1 MSMDSES
8 QAVAEDPP
16 TFRRLGLSEPLLS
29 AIESLNC
36 VTPTAIQQ
44 QCLPPAL
51 AGRDL
56 IALAPTGSGKT
67 AAFAI
72 PILE

>member
-1 MSMDSES
+1 MDSES
-8 QAVAEDPP
+8 QAVTEDPP

-44 QCLPPAL
+44 QCLPPTL

-56 IALAPTGSGKT
+56 IALAPTGSGAT